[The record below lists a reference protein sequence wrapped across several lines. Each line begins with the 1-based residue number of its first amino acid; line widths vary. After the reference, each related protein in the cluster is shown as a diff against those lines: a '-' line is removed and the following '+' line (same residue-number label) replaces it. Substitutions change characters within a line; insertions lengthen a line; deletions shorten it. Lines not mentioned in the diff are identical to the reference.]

1 MSNPIQDRETLRSN
15 IRLMMQLD
23 KMAIPTLEIH
33 ECINQLED
41 TLIKRKAT
49 LEQQGKDND
58 TDAVTL
64 FYLKV
69 MKCLWIASFAEEKL
83 QRMHVRTEREA
94 SKALMYQ
101 RLYNET
107 DTELRKYEVIAD
119 LISNDDLKNYVQQT
133 QQALNIKRTQ
143 SNPIPNTTKQ

>member
-1 MSNPIQDRETLRSN
+1 MSNHIEDRELLRQN

-23 KMAIPTLEIH
+23 KMAVPTLEIH

-58 TDAVTL
+58 TDAATL

-69 MKCLWIASFAEEKL
+69 MRCLWIASYAEEKMA
-83 QRMHVRTEREA
+83 RMHIRAEKEA
-94 SKALMYQ
+94 SKAIMYQ
-101 RLYNET
+101 RMYEET
-107 DTELRKYEVIAD
+107 DKELRKYEVIAD
-119 LISNDDLKNYVQQT
+119 LISEDELANYIKKT
-133 QQALNIKRTQ
+133 QQALSFKRTE
-143 SNPIPNTTKQ
+143 SNPLPTTNKQ